1 MKMMK
6 RILAILLTA
15 TLTLSPGITGLQN
28 NETALA
34 AEVDSI
40 GAAVLEEG
48 DFKYTELPNGTLKIT
63 KYTGNSTQVEIP
75 SSIGGKTVVMIG
87 DKTFSGCNDLTSIKI
102 PAGITNIGEASTA
115 SSSSA
120 EFPVFDECSSL
131 TEFIVDSGSECYS
144 SAEGILYNKEKTEL
158 LICPAGKS
166 GNASIA
172 DGVINVKGQAF
183 YHCSSLTSITIPAS
197 VGSIMGIDMG
207 SSVYGNVNSAF
218 GDCSSLTEIIVDND
232 NATYCSQDGIL
243 YGKTTSMFPS
253 SSSESQL
260 NCLLC
265 YPPGKQQG
273 IITIPDGI
281 SRIGT
286 FAFYNCNSLTRI
298 EIPASISSIDSYS
311 IYSSSYTE
319 FYNCRNLTDII
330 VDENNTIYASDNGVL
345 YTKDMTTLMCCPAGK
360 DGNIEIPETVTEI
373 GIGAF
378 DSCNRLT
385 NIAIGKNVQAIN
397 KGYSNICM
405 AFRECMS
412 LESIT
417 VANSNQT
424 YSSVD
429 GLLYNKDMSQLICC
443 PPGKK
448 NSVSI
453 PDGVTIINNYS
464 FYNCANL
471 KKIVIPKSVERIAP
485 EYDSCGDAFRNCKNL
500 SEIIVNDDNE
510 RYSSME
516 GIIYFGNYLHICPEG
531 KEGSITIPEGTRCI
545 YYDAFKNCDKLS
557 SIQFPESLDTI
568 ESNAFAG
575 CTNIKKME
583 LPECI
588 NSIHRGTFQNC
599 TQLSSIYIPESVTSI
614 ADDAFDGCKNDL
626 RIVCI
631 ENSFAKTYA
640 IENGIQYE
648 LTESRKKP
656 QVISASDLTKTVGD
670 VPFLLNVSTDGDGVL
685 TYKSSNESVAGI
697 TEEGIIVINGAGTA
711 QITITASETDL
722 YKAAQKTITITVN
735 DGSGSEISPI
745 IGTRYDIGDC
755 TYVISSTSPKEVS
768 LISFNKD
775 TLTEDE
781 NHASAGYSLRIPATV
796 VINGM
801 AFEVTAIAPN
811 ACHNSTI
818 LTSIEIGPNV
828 NMIGRAAFGGCTNLN
843 EITVSE
849 NHKTFSSYD
858 GCLYNKDFSQLLCC
872 PAGKT
877 TAKLKEGTASIKSDA
892 FGGCEGLTSIEI
904 PESVT
909 GIETDEDG
917 TGGNIFE
924 SCTGLTIHC
933 TADSWI
939 CQYAAE
945 NSIQTSA
952 KKLQSVTASD
962 FTKTVGDMPFFIQ
975 AKTDGDGVLTYKSSN
990 DSVASVSEEGIIII
1004 KGAGTAQITITASE
1018 TDAYTASETVITVT
1032 VNPKPGSGTN
1042 DSGQT
1047 TGNGQNTG
1055 NAETPENNSATES
1068 IQKTQ
1073 SAKVKIKSA
1082 KSKKSKSLTLKLS
1095 GLSNCDGYQIQ
1106 YGLKKNFKGAKSIT
1120 KKTSSV
1126 TVKKLK
1132 AKKTYYVRVRV
1143 YKKIA
1148 GSTYYGKWSNKK
1160 SVKIKK

>member
-1 MKMMK
+1 MMK

-15 TLTLSPGITGLQN
+15 TLSLSPDITGLQN

-34 AEVDSI
+34 AEVENV

-48 DFKYTELPNGTLKIT
+48 DFKYTELPNGTLKLT
-63 KYTGNSTQVEIP
+63 RYTGNSTQVEIP

-102 PAGITNIGEASTA
+102 PAGVTNIGEDSAA

-120 EFPVFDECSSL
+120 EFPVFDECDSL
-131 TEFIVDSGSECYS
+131 TEIVVDSSNEWYS
-144 SAEGILYNKEKTEL
+144 SAEGILYNKEKTTL

-166 GNASIA
+166 GNAVIA
-172 DGVINVKGQAF
+172 DGVTGVSGQAF

-197 VGSIMGIDMG
+197 VGSIMGIDMRN
-207 SSVYGNVNSAF
+207 SVYRNINSAF

-232 NATYCSQDGIL
+232 NKTYCSRDGIL
-243 YGKTTSMFPS
+243 YGKATPILPS
-253 SSSESQL
+253 LSSEIQF

-265 YPPGKQQG
+265 YPPGKQG
-273 IITIPDGI
+273 SITIPDGI
-281 SRIGT
+281 NMIGA
-286 FAFYNCNSLTRI
+286 FAFYNCNGLTRI
-298 EIPASISSIDSYS
+298 EIPASIADIDSCP
-311 IYSSSYTE
+311 I
-319 FYNCRNLTDII
+319 YNCSNLTDIV
-330 VDENNTIYASDNGVL
+330 VDENNTTYASDDGML
-345 YTKDMTTLMCCPAGK
+345 YTKEMAQLLCCPAMKSGS
-360 DGNIEIPETVTEI
+360 IELPETVTTI
-373 GIGAF
+373 HNMAF
-378 DSCNRLT
+378 NSCNNLT
-385 NIAIGKNVQAIN
+385 HITIGKNVTSLGRVGSDN
-397 KGYSNICM
+397 RYFG
-405 AFRECMS
+405 FVECRN

-417 VANSNQT
+417 VVNSNQT

-464 FYNCANL
+464 FYNCAYL
-471 KKIVIPKSVERIAP
+471 KKIVIPKSVERINP
-485 EYDSCGDAFRNCKNL
+485 GEDSYGDVFRNCKNL

-510 RYSSME
+510 KYSSVD
-516 GIIYFGNYLHICPEG
+516 GIMYLKGDYLCVCPEG
-531 KEGSITIPEGTRCI
+531 KEGSITIPEGTHSI
-545 YYDAFKNCDKLS
+545 NYDAFKNCDKLS
-557 SIQFPESLDTI
+557 SIQFPESLDII

-575 CTNIKKME
+575 CTNIKNLE

-588 NSIHRGTFQNC
+588 NSIHSGTFQNC
-599 TQLSSIYIPESVTSI
+599 TQLGSIYIPESVTSI
-614 ADDAFDGCKNDL
+614 ADDAFNGCRNDL

-631 ENSFAKTYA
+631 ENSFAKSYA

-670 VPFLLNVSTDGDGVL
+670 MPFLLHASSDGDGVL

-697 TEEGIIVINGAGTA
+697 TEEGIIVIKGAGTA

-722 YKAAQKTITITVN
+722 YKAAQKIITITVN
-735 DGSGSEISPI
+735 GGSGLETPPK
-745 IGTRYDIGDC
+745 IGDMHDIGDC
-755 TYVISSTSPKEVS
+755 TYAITSINPKEVS
-768 LISFNKD
+768 FISFNKD
-775 TLTEDE
+775 TLTEEE
-781 NHASAGYSLRIPATV
+781 NHDGGGYSLRIPAT
-796 VINGM
+796 INIKGITY
-801 AFEVTAIAPN
+801 AVTSIASR
-811 ACHNSTI
+811 ACYGSTI
-818 LTSIEIGPNV
+818 LTSIVIDSKV
-828 NMIGRAAFGGCTNLN
+828 NTIGRAAFGGCTNLD
-843 EITVSE
+843 EIIVFG
-849 NHKTFSSYD
+849 NGTFSSYD

-877 TAKLKEGTASIKSDA
+877 TAKLKEGTASIKEDA
-892 FGGCEGLTSIEI
+892 FSGCEGLTSIEI

-909 GIETDEDG
+909 GIETDGAE
-917 TGGNIFE
+917 GNIFE

-952 KKLQSVTASD
+952 KKLQSVTASN

-1018 TDAYTASETVITVT
+1018 TDACTASETVITVT

-1042 DSGQT
+1042 VPGQT

-1055 NAETPENNSATES
+1055 NAGTPENNSAAES

-1073 SAKVKIKSA
+1073 STKAKIKSA
-1082 KSKKSKSLTLKLS
+1082 KNSKSKSMTLKLS
-1095 GLSNCDGYQIQ
+1095 GLSDCDGYQIQ

-1143 YKKIA
+1143 YEKIA
-1148 GSTYYGKWSNKK
+1148 GSTYYGKWSSRK
-1160 SVKIKK
+1160 SVKIRK